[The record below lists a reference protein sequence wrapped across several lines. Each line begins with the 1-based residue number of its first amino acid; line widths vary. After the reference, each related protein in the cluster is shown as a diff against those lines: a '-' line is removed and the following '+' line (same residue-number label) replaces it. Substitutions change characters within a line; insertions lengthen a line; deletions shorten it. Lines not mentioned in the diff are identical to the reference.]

1 MDVLLLLLVVVV
13 RLLLWLL
20 VGAPAVREF
29 YEFIQGS
36 SGSQTLMSGLV
47 FHKLGT
53 FAWLALAVSC
63 WTVLWMCVI
72 VCY

>member
-1 MDVLLLLLVVVV
+1 
-13 RLLLWLL
+13 
-20 VGAPAVREF
+20 VREF